1 VVKELINRVLAPG
14 GLRIVSREWF
24 DELRSRAH
32 ADIQRD
38 DTFMAIYDQ
47 CRPYTMTCIERM
59 YGLYASVR
67 YLVEGEIPGDFVE
80 CGVWRG
86 GSAMVCALTL
96 AALGDTSRRIYL
108 YDTFDGMTAPT
119 ERDID
124 VHGRTV
130 AETLDRRGLDDVR
143 DFCRASREDATRNMH
158 STGYPPEQLRFVQGD
173 VLATIPRD
181 APDAVALL
189 RLDTDWYEST
199 YHELTHLFPLLTRRG
214 VLLVDDY
221 GHWRGAQEAVD
232 RYFTEHEVKMV
243 LARLDYSCRM
253 GIKI

>member
-1 VVKELINRVLAPG
+1 MVKELINRVLAPG

-143 DFCRASREDATRNMH
+143 DFCRASRSLVAAE
-158 STGYPPEQLRFVQGD
+158 
-173 VLATIPRD
+173 
-181 APDAVALL
+181 AV
-189 RLDTDWYEST
+189 R
-199 YHELTHLFPLLTRRG
+199 LTRAAIAP
-214 VLLVDDY
+214 V
-221 GHWRGAQEAVD
+221 AP
-232 RYFTEHEVKMV
+232 
-243 LARLDYSCRM
+243 SP
-253 GIKI
+253 